1 MFFVSE
7 KRSKNLPLAM
17 EHTMHSH
24 PADEAPWVLLYTTN
38 TVWEAELVRGYLVS
52 NGVEAVVVSHVDTM
66 RGLTVGML
74 AIAKVYVP
82 APQHEQAQQLLTEY
96 QQRP

>member
-1 MFFVSE
+1 
-7 KRSKNLPLAM
+7 
-17 EHTMHSH
+17 MHSH
-24 PADEAPWVLLYTTN
+24 PAHEAPWVLLYTTN

-66 RGLTVGML
+66 RGLTVGLL

-82 APQHEQAQQLLTEY
+82 SPQHEQAQQLLTEY
-96 QQRP
+96 QQCP